1 MRVKHVAPLADPVGF
16 LGIPDASRK
25 AASFGRLSKQFHSK
39 REFSP
44 KDADFTVWGLLFSFF
59 RFGSLALCCI

>member
-25 AASFGRLSKQFHSK
+25 AASFERLSKQFHSK
-39 REFSP
+39 RELSP
-44 KDADFTVWGLLFSFF
+44 KDADFTVWGLSFSLF
-59 RFGSLALCCI
+59 RFGSLTLCYI